1 MSIRRFVANK
11 DNTITN
17 AFKSGNS
24 VRGTNA
30 NMGASDIVEVF
41 SIYAQASSASLE
53 QSRILIDFPIDDIKK
68 ARTDGHILASGSVN
82 FVLKLF
88 NAAHSETT
96 PEDFSISV
104 HPVSSS
110 WDEGTGLDMEEYS
123 DEGASNWNSSSV
135 GSGWTSPGGD
145 YLGNDYVKYVSFS
158 TGLEDLEVDV
168 TDVVEAWI
176 NQSLDSHGFLLKLS
190 GAAEDGSTSTSYYT
204 KRFFARKSEFIL
216 KRPIIE
222 AQQSS
227 ALTDD
232 RANLYK
238 SSSLLP
244 ASENLN
250 KIYLYNNHAGSYTD
264 IPSVGDNL
272 FVQLFSSLSDTATAV
287 SVTGGSVSENYISA
301 SKFST
306 GIYEA
311 QFSYAGT
318 ESSLYDVWMIKDSGS
333 GTFEQIF
340 SGSSMSVNVHKPASF
355 SQVSDYVIS
364 IIGLKQSYNSDEV
377 EHFRVHTR
385 KKNKTPNV
393 YTKATGTT
401 PISIVPNMFYRVVRV
416 SDDYEVIGY
425 STESAVPYSKL
436 SYDVSGSFFN
446 FDMSILQPNYLY
458 EISFLIQEGTTYT
471 EQKEKFRF
479 RVKS

>member
-1 MSIRRFVANK
+1 MSIRRFVADK

-24 VRGTNA
+24 VRGTAA

-41 SIYAQASSASLE
+41 SIYAQASSSSLE
-53 QSRILIDFPIDDIKK
+53 QSRILLNFPVTDIKK

-88 NAAHSETT
+88 NAKHSQTT

-104 HPVSSS
+104 YPISSS

-123 DEGASNWNSSSV
+123 DKGASNWFSSSV
-135 GSGWTSPGGD
+135 GSAWASPGGD
-145 YLGNDYVKYVSFS
+145 YLDNNYTKHVSFK

-168 TDVVEAWI
+168 TDIVESWI
-176 NQSLDSHGFLLKLS
+176 DESLDNHGFLLKLS
-190 GAAEDGSTSTSYYT
+190 GSAEDGSVSTSYYT
-204 KRFFARKSEFIL
+204 KKFFARKSEFVL
-216 KRPIIE
+216 KRPVIE

-244 ASENLN
+244 ASDNLN
-250 KIYLYNNHAGSYTD
+250 KIYLYNNHAGSYSD
-264 IPSVGDNL
+264 IPNVGDNL
-272 FVQLFSSLSDTATAV
+272 FVQLFSSLSDESVPV
-287 SVTGGSVSENYISA
+287 SITGDSVSENYISA

-311 QFSYAGT
+311 EFCYAGT
-318 ESSLYDVWMIKDSGS
+318 GSSLYDVWMIKDAVS
-333 GTFEQIF
+333 GTFDQVF
-340 SGSSMSVNVHKPASF
+340 SGSAMTVNTHKPSSLSAA
-355 SQVSDYVIS
+355 SDYVLNIV
-364 IIGLKQSYNSDEV
+364 GLKQSYRSDEV

-393 YTKATGTT
+393 YTKATGNT
-401 PISIVPNMFYRVVRV
+401 PISIIPNIFYKVVRV
-416 SDDYEVIGY
+416 SDNYEVIGY
-425 STESAVPYSKL
+425 STESAAAYSKL

-458 EISFLIQEGTTYT
+458 EVSFLIQEGTVYT